1 VNGRGWLALLLLACA
16 VGWWYS
22 PLSPRSRVPR
32 GYERMEAA
40 PLATATTTAPPAAS
54 IAATDC
60 PLPPRVAALD
70 APLQTD
76 APASL
81 PPFRLRAA
89 TLVPLAGFSI
99 DARVLSRREYRSD
112 REAALAPVDLA
123 LGWGRM
129 RDAAVLERLTITQSA
144 RWYHYRYGG
153 EPPIPQREIDRSA
166 ANMHLIPGNDAIAA
180 ALREVDPGTRVRID
194 GWLVEARAPDGWRW
208 RSSTTREDTGA
219 GACELI
225 YVCAITRLQEHASL

>member
-1 VNGRGWLALLLLACA
+1 MSSRGWLALLLLVA
-16 VGWWYS
+16 VAGWWFS
-22 PLSPRSRVPR
+22 PLSPRTPR
-32 GYERMEAA
+32 GYERIEAA
-40 PLATATTTAPPAAS
+40 PVAITTATPATTMT
-54 IAATDC
+54 ATGC
-60 PLPPRVAALD
+60 PLPPRVAAFE

-76 APASL
+76 PPASL

-89 TLVPLAGFSI
+89 TLTPLAGFSI

-129 RDAAVLERLTITQSA
+129 RDDAVLQRLTITQSA

-153 EPPIPQREIDRSA
+153 EPPIPQREIERSA
-166 ANMHLIPGNDAIAA
+166 ANMHLIPGSAAIAS
-180 ALREVDPGTRVRID
+180 ALRDVDAGSRVRID
-194 GWLVEARAPDGWRW
+194 GWLVEARAADGWRW
-208 RSSTTREDTGA
+208 RSSTTREDAGA

-225 YVCAITRLQEHASL
+225 YVCAITRL